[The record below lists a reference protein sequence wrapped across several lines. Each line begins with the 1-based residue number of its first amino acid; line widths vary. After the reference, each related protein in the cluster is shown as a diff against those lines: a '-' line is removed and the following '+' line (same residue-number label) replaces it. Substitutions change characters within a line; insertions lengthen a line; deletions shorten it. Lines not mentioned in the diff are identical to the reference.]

1 MKEREWED
9 KGRRR
14 RRWGKW
20 GRRRRKEKIQ
30 KNKKTKKKGNE
41 EQEEKGERKKK
52 RWNLFWSR
60 ETKQILC
67 LTLPLDPEGSFSQ
80 DSYLRIPSHQ
90 FDLLYIFMYGGQC
103 WIRWALIFPRLD
115 FVVVFVV
122 VVIRLSACP
131 PVHWFVSWLVG
142 SLLLLASRLFICQR
156 ITISPFAHLAHDKQL
171 LSKVSR

>member
-1 MKEREWED
+1 M
-9 KGRRR
+9 
-14 RRWGKW
+14 GKKKKK
-20 GRRRRKEKIQ
+20 RKNTKKQ
-30 KNKKTKKKGNE
+30 KNKKKKETKNKKK
-41 EQEEKGERKKK
+41 KERGKKK

-131 PVHWFVSWLVG
+131 PVHWFVGWFVG

>member
-1 MKEREWED
+1 M
-9 KGRRR
+9 
-14 RRWGKW
+14 GKKKKK
-20 GRRRRKEKIQ
+20 RKNTKKQ
-30 KNKKTKKKGNE
+30 KNKKKRKRRTRRKRRE
-41 EQEEKGERKKK
+41 EKKK

-131 PVHWFVSWLVG
+131 PVHWFVGWLVG